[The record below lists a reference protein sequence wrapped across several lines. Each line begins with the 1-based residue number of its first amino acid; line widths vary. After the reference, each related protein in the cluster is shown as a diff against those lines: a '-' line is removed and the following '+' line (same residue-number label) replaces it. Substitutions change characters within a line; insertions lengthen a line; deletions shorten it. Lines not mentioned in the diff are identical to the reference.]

1 MANERYAA
9 FDGREAL
16 KIVSPAETGALIA
29 SQRRQRLF
37 PFFFVELLGNLVV
50 SRVCG
55 AADVLWRYLFAGAVV
70 FCKAVRYL
78 WRKIWAAGKQTPLQM
93 TRDAAG
99 IHRDLSMLREGAKR
113 NKQNRGFVFVRAHLR
128 YLHRSFRLRRTFWQ
142 TLRNIILPLLA
153 LAVLLGAAVRL
164 RTTTPALQVRLGDT
178 VVGYAADE
186 TVVQQALADLRDMLP
201 QNGDRLSEALGDT
214 PSYQLKRVPLSA
226 LSGSAQLSA
235 AMLAGA
241 KTSLVPACG
250 IYIDGTFLCAVRN
263 ESDAVSAFHRLIAPV
278 RQKAKPGRQVAF
290 VETID
295 YVQGLYADDA
305 QTLWDPL
312 TLLRTLRTPKSEAVY
327 YKVQPNDT
335 LASIKKSQEI
345 SGAMLRARNPGV
357 DFDRLTAGLKLL
369 IQPQTDYVRV
379 KEMEF
384 IRWNSVVPFETVQR
398 ESETLRAGTTKILQ
412 TGKNGKQQTTEMIT
426 YIDGKKIS
434 DAVVSVQQT
443 SAPVQQII
451 LIGTQSPYQSYGGA
465 GGGSSRSG
473 FIWPAVGAYTLSSGF
488 GYRSARISGR
498 SFHGG
503 VDIVKPGGHS
513 TGAPVIAAAAG
524 RVTVA
529 QNGYRGYGHTVVIDH
544 GNGLE
549 TRYAHM
555 KPGSIT
561 VRVGQTVS
569 QGQQIGQIGSTG
581 NVTGP
586 HLHFEVM
593 KNGTK
598 VNPMNYIG

>member
-16 KIVSPAETGALIA
+16 KIVSPAENGALIV
-29 SQRRQRLF
+29 SQHKQKLF
-37 PFFFVELLGNLVV
+37 PFYFVGMLGNLVV
-50 SRVCG
+50 SRVHS
-55 AADVLWRYLFAGAVV
+55 AVVFLWRYLFASAIV

-78 WRKIWAAGKQTPLQM
+78 WRKFRAADKSLPRQLAQ
-93 TRDAAG
+93 DAVG

-128 YLHRSFRLRRTFWQ
+128 YLHQSFRLRHSFWQ
-142 TLRNIILPLLA
+142 TVRNAVLPLLA
-153 LAVLLGAAVRL
+153 LAVLGGAAVRL
-164 RTTTPALQVRLGDT
+164 RMTTPALEVRMG
-178 VVGYAADE
+178 
-186 TVVQQALADLRDMLP
+186 
-201 QNGDRLSEALGDT
+201 
-214 PSYQLKRVPLSA
+214 
-226 LSGSAQLSA
+226 
-235 AMLAGA
+235 
-241 KTSLVPACG
+241 
-250 IYIDGTFLCAVRN
+250 
-263 ESDAVSAFHRLIAPV
+263 DAVSAFHRLMEPV
-278 RQKAKPGRQVAF
+278 QKKAKPGRQVAF

-295 YVQGLYADDA
+295 YVQGLYAADKT
-305 QTLWDPL
+305 TLWDPL
-312 TLLRTLRTPKSEAVY
+312 TLLRTLRAPKSEAVY
-327 YKVQPNDT
+327 YKVKKNDT
-335 LASIKKSQEI
+335 LTKIKKSQDI
-345 SGAMLRARNPGV
+345 SAATLRALNPGV
-357 DFDRLTAGLKLL
+357 DLNSLTAGQKLL
-369 IQPQTDYVRV
+369 TQPQTDYVRV

-398 ESETLRAGTTKILQ
+398 ESDLLRAGTTKILQ

-426 YIDGKKIS
+426 YIDGKQIS
-434 DAVVSVQQT
+434 DAVVSVRQT
-443 SAPVQQII
+443 TAPVQQII
-451 LIGTQSPYQSYGGA
+451 LIGTQSPYRSFGTLSGGR
-465 GGGSSRSG
+465 SRSG
-473 FIWPAVGAYTLSSGF
+473 FIWPAVGAYSMSSGF

-561 VRVGQTVS
+561 VRVGQSVS

>member
-1 MANERYAA
+1 MADERYAG

-16 KIVSPAETGALIA
+16 KIVAPAENGALIM
-29 SQRRQRLF
+29 SQHKQKLF
-37 PFFFVELLGNLVV
+37 PFFFVGMLGNLVV
-50 SRVCG
+50 SRVSG
-55 AADVLWRYLFAGAVV
+55 AADVLWRYLFASAIV

-78 WRKIWAAGKQTPLQM
+78 WRKLRAAGRQTPLTL

-99 IHRDLSMLREGAKR
+99 IHRDLAMLREGAKR
-113 NKQNRGFVFVRAHLR
+113 NEQNRGWVLVRAHLR
-128 YLHRSFRLRRTFWQ
+128 YLRQSFRLRRAFWQ
-142 TLRNIILPLLA
+142 TLRNAILPLLA
-153 LAVLLGAAVRL
+153 LALLLGAALRL
-164 RTTTPALQVRLGDT
+164 RATTPALEVRMGDT

-186 TVVQQALADLRDMLP
+186 TVVQQALEDLRGMLP
-201 QNGDRLSEALGDT
+201 QNGDRLREALGNS
-214 PSYQLKRVPLSA
+214 PSYQLTRVPLAA
-226 LSGSAQLSA
+226 LSGSAQLSE
-235 AMLAGA
+235 AMLSGA
-241 KTSLVPACG
+241 QTSLVPACG
-250 IYIDGTFLCAVRN
+250 IYIDGKFLCAVRN
-263 ESDAVSAFHRLIAPV
+263 ESDAVSAFNRLMEPV

-290 VETID
+290 VETVD
-295 YVQGLYADDA
+295 YVQGLYADDEA
-305 QTLWDPL
+305 TLWDPL
-312 TLLRTLRTPKSEAVY
+312 KLLRTLRAPKSEAVY
-327 YKVQPNDT
+327 YTVKKNDT
-335 LASIKKSQEI
+335 LAKIKKTQAVSA
-345 SGAMLRARNPGV
+345 STLRALNPGV
-357 DFDRLTAGLKLL
+357 DFDSLTAGQKIL
-369 IQPQTDYVRV
+369 IQSQTDYVRV

-398 ESETLRAGTTKILQ
+398 ESDTLRAGTTKILQ
-412 TGKNGKQQTTEMIT
+412 TGKNGKQQTTEMVT
-426 YIDGKKIS
+426 YLDGKKIS

-443 SAPVQQII
+443 TAPVQQII
-451 LIGTQSPYQSYGGA
+451 LIGSGSPYQSFGGT
-465 GGGSSRSG
+465 GGSRRSG
-473 FIWPAVGAYTLSSGF
+473 FIWPAVGAYSLSSGF

-513 TGAPVIAAAAG
+513 TGAPVLAAAAG

>member
-1 MANERYAA
+1 MADERYAA

-16 KIVSPAETGALIA
+16 KIVSPAENGALVS

-37 PFFFVELLGNLVV
+37 PFYFVGLLGDLVV
-50 SRVCG
+50 SRVSD
-55 AADVLWRYLFAGAVV
+55 AAAVLWRYLFASAIV

-78 WRKIWAAGKQTPLQM
+78 WRKFRAADKTVPRQLAQ
-93 TRDAAG
+93 DAVG

-128 YLHRSFRLRRTFWQ
+128 YLHQSFRLRHGFWQ
-142 TLRNIILPLLA
+142 TVRNAVLPLLA
-153 LAVLLGAAVRL
+153 LAVLCGLAVRL
-164 RTTTPALQVRLGDT
+164 RTTTPALEVRMGDA

-186 TVVQQALADLRDMLP
+186 NVVQQALADLRDMLP

-214 PSYQLKRVPLSA
+214 PSYQLRRVPLSA
-226 LSGSAQLSA
+226 LSGSAQLCE
-235 AMLAGA
+235 AMLSGA
-241 KTSLVPACG
+241 ETSLVPACG
-250 IYIDGTFLCAVRN
+250 IYIDGAFLCAVRN
-263 ESDAVSAFHRLIAPV
+263 ESDAVSAFNRLIEPV

-295 YVQGLYADDA
+295 YVQGLYADDEA
-305 QTLWDPL
+305 TLWDPL
-312 TLLRTLRTPKSEAVY
+312 TLLRTLRAPKSEAVY
-327 YKVQPNDT
+327 YKVKSGDT
-335 LASIKKSQEI
+335 LAKIKKTQDVS
-345 SGAMLRARNPGV
+345 AATLRALNPGV
-357 DFDRLTAGLKLL
+357 DFEHLTAGQKLL
-369 IQPQTDYVRV
+369 IAPQTDYVRV

-398 ESETLRAGTTKILQ
+398 ESDLLRAGTTRILQ

-426 YIDGKKIS
+426 YIDGKQIS

-443 SAPVQQII
+443 TAPVQQII
-451 LIGTQSPYQSYGGA
+451 LIGTQSPYQSFGSLSGGR
-465 GGGSSRSG
+465 SRSG
-473 FIWPAVGAYTLSSGF
+473 FIWPAVGAYSMSSGF

-593 KNGTK
+593 KNGTQ
-598 VNPMNYIG
+598 VNPLNYIG